1 MSRSPLISICRRCE
15 DDEERAAGSGEALY
29 QQVKALRKKLGLKE
43 VFELEGVQ
51 CLGMCRS
58 PCNVMF
64 EGKKR
69 STYVRTQVH
78 ATLEAEAVVLAA
90 RDYAA
95 LEPGEELSERRL
107 PGLSD

>member
-1 MSRSPLISICRRCE
+1 MSRTPLISICRRCE
-15 DDEERAAGSGEALY
+15 DDDESEAGNGERLY
-29 QQVKALRKKLGLKE
+29 QEVKALRKKLGLKE
-43 VFELEGVQ
+43 VFDVEGVK

-78 ATLEAEAVVLAA
+78 AIEEAAAVVLAA
-90 RDYAA
+90 RAYAA
-95 LEPGEELSERRL
+95 LEPGEELSERTL